1 LQSAE
6 NIGVAFGPLEGSTD
20 MSADRLILRDYVV
33 SAEIGAFQHERGQV
47 QRLRFSIVVD
57 LASHD
62 GPAEDDV
69 DRILSYDRLIEAVDV
84 ELGAE
89 RLDLLETLA
98 ERIAARVLAE
108 PQAAKVY
115 LRIEKLDRGP
125 WILGVE
131 MARDRASAPAVAPAA
146 APRPVVAWLGGSV
159 VNLAVRMEGLVALG
173 KPVIITLGP
182 PDLPRPRA
190 LSPETQRRIDLLA
203 IEQAAW
209 ALASRDERLSVVATR
224 TEIDWAVRQG
234 RIIVWAP
241 TKMISD
247 TPGAPMDVGDGLP
260 LADWLAH
267 ELDALKIVTHAAVAP
282 PAESRIPVEVL

>member
-1 LQSAE
+1 MTDESGA
-6 NIGVAFGPLEGSTD
+6 AFGPLDGSAD
-20 MSADRLILRDYVV
+20 LSADRLILRDYVV
-33 SAEIGAFQHERGQV
+33 SAEIGAFQHERGQE
-47 QRLRFSIVVD
+47 QRLRFSIVVE
-57 LASHD
+57 LAPVGTSA
-62 GPAEDDV
+62 GDDV
-69 DRILSYDRLIEAVDV
+69 DLILSYDRLIEAVDT
-84 ELGAE
+84 ELGSE

-108 PQAAKVY
+108 PQAAKVH

-131 MARDRASAPAVAPAA
+131 IARDRASALPVQPAP

-159 VNLAVRMEGLVALG
+159 VNLGARMEGLVALG
-173 KPVIITLGP
+173 KPIVIVLGP

-190 LSPETQRRIDLLA
+190 HSPEALRRIDLLA

-241 TKMISD
+241 SKMVSD
-247 TPGAPMDVGDGLP
+247 TAGAPMDVGDGLP
-260 LADWLAH
+260 LAQWLAR
-267 ELDALKIVTHAAVAP
+267 ELDALKIVTHAPVAP
-282 PAESRIPVEVL
+282 PAESRILVELL

>member
-1 LQSAE
+1 MQSTDD
-6 NIGVAFGPLEGSTD
+6 IGAVFGPLEGSAD

-33 SAEIGAFQHERGQV
+33 SAEIGAFQHERGQE
-47 QRLRFSIVVD
+47 QRLRFSVVVE
-57 LASHD
+57 LAPHD
-62 GPAEDDV
+62 GPAKDDV
-69 DRILSYDRLIEAVDV
+69 DQILSYDRLIEAVDV

-131 MARDRASAPAVAPAA
+131 IARDRASAISVQPAP

-159 VNLAVRMEGLVALG
+159 VNLAARMDGLVALG
-173 KPVIITLGP
+173 QPVVIVLGP

-190 LSPETQRRIDLLA
+190 HSPEALRRIDLLA

-209 ALASRDERLSVVATR
+209 ALASRDDRLSVVATR
-224 TEIDWAVRQG
+224 TEIDWALRQG

-241 TKMISD
+241 AKMVSD
-247 TPGAPMDVGDGLP
+247 TSGAPMEVGDGLP
-260 LADWLAH
+260 LAEWLAR
-267 ELDALKIVTHAAVAP
+267 ELDALKIVTHAPVAP
-282 PAESRIPVEVL
+282 PAESRIPVDVL